1 MNSTASFPHRN
12 SGALSPAGYSGPP
25 VRPIIDPASVR
36 RILVCQLRQIG
47 DVLLATPALELLHR
61 HFPDAEVHVLTERK
75 CTPMLQGNP
84 AVHTVWAIDKK
95 DLSSLAR
102 EVAFYWRV
110 ARTGFDVVVDF
121 QQLPRCRWVV
131 AMSRARVR
139 LSYTPAWYN
148 RWLFT
153 HWVRPRDGY
162 AAMAKA
168 SVLEPLGVRWNGERP
183 RLYLSDAERDAA
195 SGMLATLGLAPGQRL
210 ITVDPTHRRIT
221 RRWPADHYG
230 RLLSLAAARDP
241 SLRFMPLFG
250 PGEEDDVR
258 AVVAACDCPEKVL
271 MPDRMLSLREMA
283 ACIDQ
288 AVLHVGNC
296 SAPCH
301 IAVAVGTPTF
311 VVRGATSKA
320 WSFPAPEHFHM
331 ALGLDCQ
338 PCNRNECA
346 NPDQLACLVR
356 LTPEAVC
363 QAMLDHLDSVSR

>member
-1 MNSTASFPHRN
+1 MNSTPPIS
-12 SGALSPAGYSGPP
+12 SPPAPAAGHSGP
-25 VRPIIDPASVR
+25 PIIDPASVR

-47 DVLLATPALELLHR
+47 DVLLATPSLELLHR
-61 HFPDAEVHVLTERK
+61 AFPHAELHVLTERK
-75 CTPMLQGNP
+75 CTPMLEGNP
-84 AVHTVWAIDKK
+84 AVHKVWAIDKK
-95 DLSSLAR
+95 DLASLAR
-102 EVAFYWRV
+102 EVGFYWKV

-139 LSYTPAWYN
+139 LSYTPEWYN

-153 HWVRPRDGY
+153 HWVKPHSGY

-183 RLYLSDAERDAA
+183 RLYLSDAERTAA
-195 SGMLATLGLAPGQRL
+195 RGLLASLDLAPGQRL
-210 ITVDPTHRRIT
+210 ITVDPTHRRVT
-221 RRWPADHYG
+221 RRWPAEHYG

-258 AVVAACDCPEKVL
+258 AVTAACDCPEKVL
-271 MPDRMLSLREMA
+271 MPGRMLSLREMA
-283 ACIDQ
+283 ACI
-288 AVLHVGNC
+288 AEAALHVGNC

-301 IAVAVGTPTF
+301 IATAVGTPTF

-338 PCNRNECA
+338 PCNRNECE
-346 NPDQLACLVR
+346 NPEQLACLVR

-363 QAMLDHLDSVSR
+363 EALLGHLAAVGRG

>member
-1 MNSTASFPHRN
+1 M
-12 SGALSPAGYSGPP
+12 SPDQAGYSGPP
-25 VRPIIDPASVR
+25 VIDPASVR

-61 HFPDAEVHVLTERK
+61 RFPQAELHVLTERK
-75 CTPMLQGNP
+75 CLPMLEGNP

-95 DLSSLAR
+95 VLGSLPR
-102 EVAFYWRV
+102 EVAFYWKV

-131 AMSRARVR
+131 AMSGARVR

-168 SVLEPLGVRWNGERP
+168 SVLEPLGVRWQGERP
-183 RLYLSDAERDAA
+183 ALFLNDAERQAA
-195 SGMLATLGLAPGQRL
+195 RSLLAGLGLAPGQRL
-210 ITVDPTHRRIT
+210 VTVDPTHRRAT
-221 RRWPADHYG
+221 RRWPAGHYG
-230 RLLSLAAARDP
+230 RLLSLAAARDAT
-241 SLRFMPLFG
+241 LRFMPLFG

-258 AVVAACDCPEKVL
+258 AVVAACDCPERVL
-271 MPDRMLSLREMA
+271 MPGRMLSLREMA
-283 ACIDQ
+283 ACTAE

-311 VVRGATSKA
+311 VVRGATSRA
-320 WSFPAPEHFHM
+320 WSYPGPEHFHM

-346 NPDQLACLVR
+346 RDEQMACLTR
-356 LTPEAVC
+356 LTPEVVC
-363 QAMLDHLDSVSR
+363 DAMLRHLEAVSLQPGGGQG